1 MGQLGMETT
10 MVCGYEEN
18 VILTVENRTSEGLQE
33 EHFVEVPLTG
43 PGNGSRHVPIN
54 VEDYIF
60 RGGELEDYSIYEL
73 AMVTYSRGVD
83 RATVERYH
91 QRNHTSGRA
100 GLWNR
105 RVFFQAEHS
114 QANSRWTV
122 FQKQEKV
129 PCVIG
134 TPFKPT

>member
-1 MGQLGMETT
+1 

-73 AMVTYSRGVD
+73 AMVTSYFENARP
-83 RATVERYH
+83 R
-91 QRNHTSGRA
+91 SGFA
-100 GLWNR
+100 P
-105 RVFFQAEHS
+105 
-114 QANSRWTV
+114 
-122 FQKQEKV
+122 KQVGSWALGEGISECGRKW
-129 PCVIG
+129 
-134 TPFKPT
+134 